1 MKVYNKRIEP
11 AYVARQRYQNEL
23 ETAIYSLFHSNI
35 MCDELS
41 GNELNYILRK
51 LYKNGSLL
59 VTKAP
64 ESEIAKVYLGEG
76 VESSFLVF
84 SEYTEE
90 EFGYMDLPTKVSPIN
105 PRGVAFIKN
114 KSFTPNED
122 CVIIHATKNRITPS
136 DYVSAKITDIV
147 NILMTIRTN
156 LNALKQPYIIKTSG
170 KKMTN
175 AQSFMNALLSDEPLL
190 FQDSKD
196 SSVYSVTNLSVQ
208 SHVKELYEQ
217 ALCLLNEIYTF
228 LGIDNSG
235 QTFKAEHLN
244 SDEVNSNN
252 VAVNI
257 YANNFKSAL
266 KEAEENIEN
275 VLGAKIHFYTIAE
288 KSSSIHNDIHEN
300 NKENNENDN
309 QQSESN

>member
-1 MKVYNKRIEP
+1 MPKVYNKRIES
-11 AYVARQRYQNEL
+11 AYVARQRFQNEL
-23 ETAIYSLFHSNI
+23 ETSIYSLFHSNV
-35 MCDELS
+35 MCDELT
-41 GNELNYILRK
+41 GDELNYVLRK
-51 LYKNGSLL
+51 LYKNGSIL

-64 ESEIAKVYLGEG
+64 ESEIAKVYLGE
-76 VESSFLVF
+76 EDSSSFLVF

-90 EFGYMDLPTKVSPIN
+90 EFGYLDLPTRVRPIN
-105 PRGVAFIKN
+105 PRGVKFIKN

-122 CVIIHATKNRITPS
+122 CVIIHVTKNRIIPS
-136 DYVSAKITDIV
+136 QFVSNKITDIV

-156 LNALKQPYIIKTSG
+156 LNALKQPYIVKTSG
-170 KKMTN
+170 KKVTN
-175 AQSFMNALLSDEPLL
+175 AQAFMNALLSDEPLL
-190 FQDSKD
+190 FQNSND
-196 SSVYSVTNLSVQ
+196 SSVYNVTNLNVQ
-208 SHVKELYEQ
+208 SHVKELYEH

-266 KEAEENIEN
+266 EEAEEDIER

-288 KSSSIHNDIHEN
+288 KSTSIHNDIHN
-300 NKENNENDN
+300 QGGNENDN
-309 QQSESN
+309 DQSESN